1 MNERMYGQ
9 AGEKKNMSALEMKV
23 DALLQ
28 FCTAET
34 EEARGIFHWNLR
46 QLMHVDNSADAL
58 RICRQQRM
66 DRALADL
73 GIPDHLCG
81 YNYLQ
86 TAIELS
92 LEDPQI
98 MYNVTY
104 GLYPAVALRLHTDP
118 AAVERGI
125 RHAIECGWRRCNL
138 EMQERYFGGKINP
151 NRCKPTNREF
161 IARITNLLRHE
172 GMIH

>member
-9 AGEKKNMSALEMKV
+9 AGEKRNMSALEMKV

-46 QLMHVDNSADAL
+46 QLMHVDNGADAL
-58 RICRQQRM
+58 SMIRQQRM

-73 GIPDHLCG
+73 GIPDHLHG
-81 YNYLQ
+81 YTYLQ

-92 LEDPQI
+92 LEDPQLV
-98 MYNVTY
+98 YNMTC
-104 GLYPAVALRLHTDP
+104 GLYPAVALRHNTQP
-118 AAVERGI
+118 TAVERSM
-125 RHAIECGWRRCNL
+125 RHAIECGWRRCDL
-138 EMQERYFGGKINP
+138 EMQERYFGGKVNP
-151 NRCKPTNREF
+151 DRCKPTNMEF

>member
-1 MNERMYGQ
+1 
-9 AGEKKNMSALEMKV
+9 
-23 DALLQ
+23 
-28 FCTAET
+28 
-34 EEARGIFHWNLR
+34 
-46 QLMHVDNSADAL
+46 MHVDNSADAL

-66 DRALADL
+66 DRALSDL
-73 GIPDHLCG
+73 GIPDDLQG
-81 YNYLQ
+81 YRFLQ

-92 LEDPQI
+92 LEDPQLI
-98 MYNVTY
+98 YSVTC
-104 GLYPAVALRLHTDP
+104 GLYPAVALRHNAQP

-125 RHAIECGWRRCNL
+125 RHAIECGWRRCDL
-138 EMQERYFGGKINP
+138 KMQERYFGGKINP

>member
-1 MNERMYGQ
+1 MNESMYGQ
-9 AGEKKNMSALEMKV
+9 IGEKRNMSALEKKV
-23 DALLQ
+23 DALLL
-28 FCTAET
+28 FCTADT
-34 EEARGIFHWNLR
+34 RKARREYHVHLQQLAKLR
-46 QLMHVDNSADAL
+46 SSSAY
-58 RICRQQRM
+58 RIRQQI
-66 DRALADL
+66 DKALSDL
-73 GIPDHLCG
+73 GIPDHLLG
-81 YNYLQ
+81 YDYLQ

>member
-9 AGEKKNMSALEMKV
+9 TGEKRNMSALEMKG

-28 FCTAET
+28 CCTAET

-46 QLMHVDNSADAL
+46 QLMHVDYSAAAL

-81 YNYLQ
+81 YN
-86 TAIELS
+86 
-92 LEDPQI
+92 
-98 MYNVTY
+98 
-104 GLYPAVALRLHTDP
+104 
-118 AAVERGI
+118 
-125 RHAIECGWRRCNL
+125 
-138 EMQERYFGGKINP
+138 
-151 NRCKPTNREF
+151 
-161 IARITNLLRHE
+161 
-172 GMIH
+172 